1 MPRLLRAL
9 RLMRLVAQLPFQGEL
24 LSFLGI
30 AKQVAA
36 VLMLGH
42 WIGCLWWLLQDSQD
56 KVAAAHQ
63 FEGGSWLIINGYVLP
78 DGTLQI
84 DFPET
89 YLLSFSAALYM
100 LVGNTDGAVTTAE
113 KVYAATMMIVDQR
126 YTPSTARAL
135 KEETLLCV
143 KSLRVSAATL
153 LGTRSF
159 PNAPIVRATSLAP
172 RAGAERYYRARIDQI
187 QLTMRKLHLPP
198 ALCARID
205 QYYAYLWH
213 AKGTFDLKSTH
224 SLTELSMPLE
234 AEVLIYMHRE
244 TVSQVPFFASV
255 KSVVISKVVFCLK
268 PE

>member
-113 KVYAATMMIVDQR
+113 KVYAATMMIV
-126 YTPSTARAL
+126 
-135 KEETLLCV
+135 
-143 KSLRVSAATL
+143 
-153 LGTRSF
+153 
-159 PNAPIVRATSLAP
+159 
-172 RAGAERYYRARIDQI
+172 
-187 QLTMRKLHLPP
+187 
-198 ALCARID
+198 
-205 QYYAYLWH
+205 
-213 AKGTFDLKSTH
+213 GTFVTAC
-224 SLTELSMPLE
+224 M
-234 AEVLIYMHRE
+234 
-244 TVSQVPFFASV
+244 VSQLGVFLAQINGTPRPLRAH
-255 KSVVISKVVFCLK
+255 SKKRRFSA
-268 PE
+268 